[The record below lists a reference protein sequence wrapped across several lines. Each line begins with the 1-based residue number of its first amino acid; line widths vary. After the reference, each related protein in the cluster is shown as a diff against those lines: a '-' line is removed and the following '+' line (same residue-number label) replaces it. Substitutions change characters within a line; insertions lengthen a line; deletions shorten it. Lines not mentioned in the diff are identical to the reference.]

1 VPPKTGLRR
10 ASKRLGQNFLV
21 RPEIAEEIVSSISPG
36 PSDIVLEPGPGH
48 GTLTRFLVNKAG
60 KVIALE
66 KDPVLVGEL
75 RDTFRSHGN
84 LTILEGDVLKM
95 GEELPQFNKLV
106 STPPYYISSKLTL
119 LLTRKDFDV
128 AAIVFQK
135 EFADRLLAEPG
146 SAEYGRLT
154 IMARRKLNVEKVR
167 DISRTAFSPRPK
179 VDSTLLMFTPKKGLS
194 EIDEMLFEEMVRG
207 LFTQRRRVLKGALIH
222 FLALKYGRE
231 RGRELVGRM
240 TVPDAR
246 VYQLSIA
253 QLESLSLRLLR
264 VITDAILSGELNASP
279 NSNHI

>member
-1 VPPKTGLRR
+1 VAPRTGLYR

-21 RPEIAEEIVSSISPG
+21 RPEIAEEIVSSIMPG
-36 PSDIVLEPGPGH
+36 PSDTVLEPGPGH

-60 KVIALE
+60 KVIAVE
-66 KDPVLVGEL
+66 KDPVLVREL
-75 RDTFRSHGN
+75 RDTFLGQDN

-119 LLTRKDFDV
+119 LLTKRNFDV

-135 EFADRLLAEPG
+135 EFGERLLAEPG

-154 IMARRKLNVEKVR
+154 IMVGRKLNVEKIR
-167 DISRTAFSPRPK
+167 DISRKAFSPRPK
-179 VDSTLLMFTPKKGLS
+179 VDSTLLRFTPKKGLS

-207 LFTQRRRVLKGALIH
+207 IFTQRRRVLKGALVH
-222 FLALKYGRE
+222 FLTLKYGRE

-240 TVPDAR
+240 TIPEVR
-246 VYQLSIA
+246 VYQLSID

-264 VITDAILSGELNASP
+264 VITDAIISGELNT
-279 NSNHI
+279 